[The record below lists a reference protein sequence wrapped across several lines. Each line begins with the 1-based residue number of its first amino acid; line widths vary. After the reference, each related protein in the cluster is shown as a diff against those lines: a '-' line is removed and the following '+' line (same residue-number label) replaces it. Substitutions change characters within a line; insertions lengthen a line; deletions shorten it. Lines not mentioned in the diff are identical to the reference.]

1 MLRLENLEVVYDGV
15 IFAVK
20 GVSIHVPEGK
30 VVAALGPNGSG
41 KTTTLRAIAGILKSQ
56 EGEVTGGTIRFEGR
70 DINKLPPEKIHG
82 LGLSLIPEHGGL
94 FSDLTVEENLRLG
107 AASAGRKGAGLDKVW
122 EWFPWLQK
130 RARVRAGYLSG
141 GEQQMLA
148 MGRVLLAKPR
158 LLMLDEPS
166 LGLAPTIVKELFSFI
181 QRLNKE
187 EGVTILLVEQ
197 NAALTLGIADY
208 GYILENGRIVLTG
221 TATDLLADKEI
232 RQYYLGLGQQSER
245 RSYRDAKHY
254 KTRKRWLS

>member
-1 MLRLENLEVVYDGV
+1 MLQVENLEVVYDDV
-15 IFAVK
+15 IYAVK
-20 GVSIHVPEGK
+20 GVSIKVEEGK

-41 KTTTLRAIAGILKSQ
+41 KTTMLRAIAGILKSQ
-56 EGEVTGGTIRFEGR
+56 DGEVTGGNIRFAGH
-70 DINKLPPEKIHG
+70 DLIKYPPEKIRN

-94 FSDLTVEENLRLG
+94 FSDLTTEENLRLG
-107 AASAGRKGAGLDKVW
+107 ATAGRKSASLDKVW
-122 EWFPWLQK
+122 EWFPRLHE
-130 RARVRAGYLSG
+130 RAKVRAGYLSG

-148 MGRVLLAKPR
+148 LGRVLLSKPR

-166 LGLAPTIVKELFSFI
+166 LGLAPTVVQELFSFI

-197 NAALTLGIADY
+197 NAALTLGIADN
-208 GYILENGRIVLTG
+208 GYILENGRIVLDG
-221 TATDLLADKEI
+221 AAKDLLADKEV
-232 RQYYLGLGQQSER
+232 RQYYLGLGQESQK

>member
-1 MLRLENLEVVYDGV
+1 MLQVENLEVVYDNV

-20 GVSIHVPEGK
+20 GVSIKVEEGK

-41 KTTTLRAIAGILKSQ
+41 KTTMLRAIAGILKSQ
-56 EGEVTGGTIRFEGR
+56 EGEITGGNVRFQGH
-70 DINKLPPEKIHG
+70 DLSKLPPEKIRT

-94 FSDLTVEENLRLG
+94 FGDLTTEENLRLG
-107 AASAGRKGAGLDKVW
+107 AASVGRKSASLDKVW
-122 EWFPWLQK
+122 EWFPRLHE
-130 RARVRAGYLSG
+130 RAKVRAGYLSG

-148 MGRVLLAKPR
+148 LGRVLLAKPK

-166 LGLAPTIVKELFSFI
+166 LGLAPTIVQELFSFI
-181 QRLNKE
+181 KRLNKE

-208 GYILENGRIVLTG
+208 GYILENGRIVLDG
-221 TATDLLADKEI
+221 KSTDLLADKEV
-232 RQYYLGLGQQSER
+232 RQYYLGLGQESQR